1 VTEEAVT
8 VVNFTDHPLTDAQ
21 RVQLA
26 DLMDLS
32 LARVVDVPAHVDLQA
47 PLVPQVRD
55 LVASVGWDAE
65 TWQTQPVVIN
75 PPGLAPLTAVLLAEL
90 HGRLGYFPTL
100 MRVRPVADV
109 VPRRYEVAEL
119 LNLQAVRD
127 AARRRR

>member
-1 VTEEAVT
+1 MTEEAVT

-32 LARVVDVPAHVDLQA
+32 LARVVDVPAHVDLQV

-75 PPGLAPLTAVLLAEL
+75 PPGLAPLTAVLLVEL
-90 HGRLGYFPTL
+90 HGRLGYFPTTL
-100 MRVRPVADV
+100 SRCRIIQPASSIKLPALSIQPPKEK
-109 VPRRYEVAEL
+109 PRHL
-119 LNLQAVRD
+119 
-127 AARRRR
+127 

>member
-1 VTEEAVT
+1 MTEEAVT
-8 VVNFTDHPLTDAQ
+8 VVNFTDHPLTEAQ
-21 RVQLA
+21 RAQLA
-26 DLMDLS
+26 DLIDLP
-32 LARVVDVPAHVDLQA
+32 LAGIVDVPAHVDLQD
-47 PLVPQVRD
+47 PLVPQVQA
-55 LVASVGWDAE
+55 LVESVKWDTE
-65 TWQTQPVVIN
+65 TWQTQPIVIN

-127 AARRRR
+127 AARQHR